1 MPDNDNTASLLEE
14 LVGPGKRF
22 ATVDDLA
29 RGKVE
34 ADAFIEQ
41 LKQEKQGVLE
51 ALQEAE
57 KGQKEQVTIADL
69 IKAVKDPRD
78 KDSKPAADPQTSEEA
93 LQEKIRSIMKREEA
107 EQTRKANRERGNA
120 LVLQKAQGNAEAA
133 KALVAE
139 RAEKLGLTP
148 DKLTELS
155 ELSPSA
161 FAKVM
166 EIDLSNAPK
175 GTASLP
181 KHNSEFQDQGVR
193 MEVDGRKTKAFY
205 DKLKKEM
212 GPGRYYGDAKVQ
224 LAYLKDAQ
232 ALGEKFNT

>member
-1 MPDNDNTASLLEE
+1 MPDNDNTASILEE
-14 LVGPGKRF
+14 LVGPGKKF

-69 IKAVKDPRD
+69 IKAVRDPGDKPKPDADQHKDEGD
-78 KDSKPAADPQTSEEA
+78 

-107 EQTRKANRERGNA
+107 EQTRKANRERGNT

-148 DKLTELS
+148 DKLVELS
-155 ELSPSA
+155 ELSPTA

-166 EIDLSNAPK
+166 EIDLSNASK